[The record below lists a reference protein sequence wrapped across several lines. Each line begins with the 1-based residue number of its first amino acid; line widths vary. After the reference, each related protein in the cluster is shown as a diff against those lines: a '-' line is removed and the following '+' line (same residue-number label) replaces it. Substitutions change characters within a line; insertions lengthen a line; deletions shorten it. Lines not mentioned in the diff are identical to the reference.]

1 MALPHQKDTI
11 FRKFCTQL
19 LLILSIILFFLN
31 VSSAGSNTLLDMS
44 LEELMNLE
52 VTSAAK
58 SPTRLLK
65 TPAAIH
71 VITRD
76 DIRRSGANSIPGLL
90 KMVPGLHV
98 AQLDSNR
105 WAISA
110 RGFSGQ
116 FANKL
121 LVMIDGRSVYT
132 PIFSGTYWDVQD
144 LVLAEIERI
153 EVIRGPGAS
162 LWGAN
167 AVNGIINIITRSA
180 RETVGSQITT
190 WAGTEERA
198 GLSGMQGMAVGE
210 KSYLRLTAK
219 GFHRDDSHLNGIG
232 ADDEMTMGRVGFRW
246 DYENNGFTGKT
257 TGGYYQ
263 GQEGVNFNRVE
274 YEDDFQNLSNFDTDL
289 FGGHLLTSWSKALS
303 HRSDLSFQF
312 YFDYSS
318 REEALYDESL
328 NVLDAEFQHNYE
340 FGPGHKFTWGGGVRL
355 YSDDLTA
362 HSNTRM
368 EPSSDRYTLL
378 NFFLQDE
385 YPLLDNLT
393 LTLGSKFE
401 HNDFTGWEIQPSGR
415 VLWETSETLSVWGAV
430 SRAVRTPS
438 RLDSGGE
445 IVVALYPPGHP
456 LNPTPNE
463 AIPVPLP
470 IVVTFRGSDEFEAE
484 ELTAYEMGMRSLV
497 SDHTRIDLSLFYNR
511 YKNLRTGSN
520 LPPNL
525 IFNQSLPVA
534 VDQVSLAN
542 NNLEGN
548 TYGFEASLE
557 YQATDDWKLIGSYGY
572 MEMDFDFGGQLEK
585 FLNSFYARHQT
596 SLQSRLNLPKDVELD
611 VWLSYTDEIAVQDQP
626 DIWDLGF
633 RLGYQVSEQWYLELI
648 GQNLLYSHKR
658 QLTSEVISM
667 VSSEIER
674 GAYLRLTYQF

>member
-1 MALPHQKDTI
+1 MASPHQKDTI
-11 FRKFCTQL
+11 FRKSCTQL
-19 LLILSIILFFLN
+19 LLILSIVLIFLN

-98 AQLDSNR
+98 AQFDSNR

-110 RGFSGQ
+110 RGFNGQ

-180 RETVGSQITT
+180 RETIGSQITT
-190 WAGTEERA
+190 WAGTEQRA
-198 GLSGMQGMAVGE
+198 GVSGMQGMAVGE
-210 KSYLRLTAK
+210 NSYLRLTAK
-219 GFHRDDSHLNGIG
+219 GFHRDESHLNGIG

-274 YEDDFQNLSNFDTDL
+274 YEDGFQNLSNFDTDL
-289 FGGHLLTSWSKALS
+289 FGGYLLTSWSKTLS

-328 NVLDAEFQHNYE
+328 NALDAEFQHNYE
-340 FGPGHKFTWGGGVRL
+340 FGPGHKFTWGGGVRV

-415 VLWETSETLSVWGAV
+415 MLWETSETLSVWGAV

-438 RLDSGGE
+438 RLDSDGE

-456 LNPTPNE
+456 LNPTPN
-463 AIPVPLP
+463 ATIPVPLP

-484 ELTAYEMGMRSLV
+484 ELTAYEMGIRSLV
-497 SDHTRIDLSLFYNR
+497 TDHTRIDLSLFYNR

-520 LPPNL
+520 LPPTF
-525 IFNQSLPVA
+525 IFDQNVPVGI
-534 VDQVSLAN
+534 DQVSFAN

-548 TYGFEASLE
+548 TCGFEASLE

-585 FLNSFYARHQT
+585 FLNSFYARHQA

-611 VWLSYTDEIAVQDQP
+611 IWLSYTDEIAVQGQP

-633 RLGYQVSEQWYLELI
+633 RLGYQVSKQWYLELI

-667 VSSEIER
+667 VSTEIER